1 MSASAPQAT
10 RPAAPRAGSQTGSQ
24 DRPQVLRP
32 DRKKNRL
39 VYNLVGLVVF
49 VFMAFPVYWLIISS
63 LRPNHEIRS
72 YDQTL
77 WPSSI
82 TFDNFQRAVNQPNFG
97 TAIQSS
103 LIVCGVAVLGG
114 MLLATIAAFA
124 IGRFRFR
131 GRKFFMIVLLT
142 VQLLPPT
149 AMLIPIYIQLND
161 LGGLNEYWGV
171 IVIYLVSTLP
181 FATWMIRGFV
191 INIPP
196 ELEESAMVDGCS
208 RMGAFWRVTFP
219 LLAPGLAA
227 AAIFSLITAWN
238 EYLLAYV
245 VLQDNDKYTLN
256 VWLMNFTTS
265 RGIDYGA
272 LMASSTLIAIP
283 VVAFFLLVQKYMATG
298 LTSGA
303 VKG

>member
-1 MSASAPQAT
+1 MSASTSQALRPDTERGTAP
-10 RPAAPRAGSQTGSQ
+10 GTG
-24 DRPQVLRP
+24 QVLRQ

-39 VYNLVGLVVF
+39 VYNILGLAVF
-49 VFMAFPVYWLIISS
+49 VLMAFPVYWLLISA

-77 WPSSI
+77 WPSSL
-82 TFDNFQRAVNQPNFG
+82 TLDNFQRAIDQPNFG

-103 LIVCGVAVLGG
+103 LIVCGVAVIGG

-131 GRKFFMIVLLT
+131 GRKFFMIVLLV

-181 FATWMIRGFV
+181 FATWMIRGFIV
-191 INIPP
+191 NIPP

-272 LMASSTLIAIP
+272 LMAASTLIAIP

>member
-1 MSASAPQAT
+1 MSTST
-10 RPAAPRAGSQTGSQ
+10 
-24 DRPQVLRP
+24 PQVLRP
-32 DRKKNRL
+32 DRKKSRIG
-39 VYNLVGLVVF
+39 YNIAGLVAF
-49 VFMAFPVYWLIISS
+49 VLMAFPVYWLVISA
-63 LRPNHEIRS
+63 LRPNAEIRS

-77 WPSSI
+77 WPTSI
-82 TFDNFQRAVNQPNFG
+82 TFDNFSRAIKQPNFG
-97 TAIQSS
+97 TAIESS

-124 IGRFRFR
+124 IGRFQFR
-131 GRKFFMIVLLT
+131 GRKFFMIVLLV

-191 INIPP
+191 INIPQ

-227 AAIFSLITAWN
+227 ASIFSLITAWN

-245 VLQDNDKYTLN
+245 VLQDNEKYTLN

-272 LMASSTLIAIP
+272 LMAASTLIAIP
-283 VVAFFLLVQKYMATG
+283 VVAFFLLVQKHMATG

>member
-1 MSASAPQAT
+1 MTPQVT
-10 RPAAPRAGSQTGSQ
+10 
-24 DRPQVLRP
+24 PQVLRP
-32 DRKKNRL
+32 DRKKHRTVFN
-39 VYNLVGLVVF
+39 VVGLLAF
-49 VFMAFPVYWLIISS
+49 VAMAFPVYWLVISA
-63 LRPNHEIRS
+63 LRPNAEIRS

-82 TFDNFQRAVNQPNFG
+82 TFDNFQRAVNMPNFG

-103 LIVCGVAVLGG
+103 LIICVTAVVGAMVLS
-114 MLLATIAAFA
+114 TIAAFA
-124 IGRFRFR
+124 IGRFHFF
-131 GRKFFMIVLLT
+131 GRRAFMMVLLV

-171 IVIYLVSTLP
+171 TIIYLVSTLP

-191 INIPP
+191 INIPK

-208 RMGAFWRVTFP
+208 RMGAFWRVIFP

-227 AAIFSLITAWN
+227 ASIFSLINAWN

-265 RGIDYGA
+265 RGVDYGA
-272 LMASSTLIAIP
+272 LMAASTLIAIP
-283 VVAFFLLVQKYMATG
+283 VVVFFMIVQKKMASG

>member
-1 MSASAPQAT
+1 MSASTSQAL
-10 RPAAPRAGSQTGSQ
+10 RPDTERGTGPAT
-24 DRPQVLRP
+24 PQVLRQ

-39 VYNLVGLVVF
+39 VYNIVGLAVF
-49 VFMAFPVYWLIISS
+49 VLMAFPVYWLIISA

-77 WPSSI
+77 WPSSL
-82 TFDNFQRAVNQPNFG
+82 TLDNFQRAIDQPNFG

-103 LIVCGVAVLGG
+103 LIVCGVAVIGG

-131 GRKFFMIVLLT
+131 GRKFFMIVLLV

-181 FATWMIRGFV
+181 FATWMIRGFIV
-191 INIPP
+191 NIPP

-272 LMASSTLIAIP
+272 LMAASTLIAIP

>member
-1 MSASAPQAT
+1 MSTSAPQVT
-10 RPAAPRAGSQTGSQ
+10 PQVT
-24 DRPQVLRP
+24 PQVLRP
-32 DRKKNRL
+32 DRKKHRTVFN
-39 VYNLVGLVVF
+39 VVGLLAF
-49 VFMAFPVYWLIISS
+49 VAMAFPVYWLVISA
-63 LRPNHEIRS
+63 LRPNAEIRS

-82 TFDNFQRAVNQPNFG
+82 TLDNFQRAVDMPNFG

-103 LIVCGVAVLGG
+103 LIICVTAVVGAMVLS
-114 MLLATIAAFA
+114 TIAAFA
-124 IGRFRFR
+124 IGRFHFF
-131 GRKFFMIVLLT
+131 GRKAFMMVLLV

-171 IVIYLVSTLP
+171 TIIYLVSTLP

-191 INIPP
+191 INIPK

-208 RMGAFWRVTFP
+208 RMGAFWRVIFP

-227 AAIFSLITAWN
+227 ASIFSLINAWN

-265 RGIDYGA
+265 RGVDYGA
-272 LMASSTLIAIP
+272 LMAASTLIAIP
-283 VVAFFLLVQKYMATG
+283 VVVFFMIVQKKMASG

>member
-1 MSASAPQAT
+1 MSAST
-10 RPAAPRAGSQTGSQ
+10 
-24 DRPQVLRP
+24 PQVLRP
-32 DRKKNRL
+32 DRKKSRL
-39 VYNLVGLVVF
+39 GYNIAGLIAF
-49 VFMAFPVYWLIISS
+49 VLMAFPVYWLVVSS
-63 LRPNHEIRS
+63 LRPNAEIRS

-82 TFDNFQRAVNQPNFG
+82 TFDNFSRAIKQPNFG
-97 TAIQSS
+97 TAIESS

-124 IGRFRFR
+124 IGRFQFR
-131 GRKFFMIVLLT
+131 GRKFFMIVLLV

-272 LMASSTLIAIP
+272 LMAASTLIAIP

>member
-1 MSASAPQAT
+1 MSASTSQAL
-10 RPAAPRAGSQTGSQ
+10 RPDTERGTGPTA
-24 DRPQVLRP
+24 PQVLRQ

-39 VYNLVGLVVF
+39 VYNIVGLAVF
-49 VFMAFPVYWLIISS
+49 VLMAFPVYWLIISA

-77 WPSSI
+77 WPSSL
-82 TFDNFQRAVNQPNFG
+82 TLDNFQRAIDQPNFG

-103 LIVCGVAVLGG
+103 LIVCGVAVIGG

-131 GRKFFMIVLLT
+131 GRKFFMIVLLV

-181 FATWMIRGFV
+181 FATWMIRGFIV
-191 INIPP
+191 NIPP

-272 LMASSTLIAIP
+272 LMAASTLIAIP

>member
-1 MSASAPQAT
+1 MSTST
-10 RPAAPRAGSQTGSQ
+10 
-24 DRPQVLRP
+24 PQVLRP
-32 DRKKNRL
+32 DRKKSRIG
-39 VYNLVGLVVF
+39 YNIAGLVAF
-49 VFMAFPVYWLIISS
+49 VLMAFPVYWLIVSS
-63 LRPNHEIRS
+63 LRPNAEIRS

-77 WPSSI
+77 WPTSI
-82 TFDNFQRAVNQPNFG
+82 TFDNFSRAIKQPNFG
-97 TAIQSS
+97 TAIESS

-131 GRKFFMIVLLT
+131 GRKFFMIVLLV

-191 INIPP
+191 INIPQ

-227 AAIFSLITAWN
+227 ASIFSLITAWN

-272 LMASSTLIAIP
+272 LMAASTLIAIP

>member
-1 MSASAPQAT
+1 MSASTTQ
-10 RPAAPRAGSQTGSQ
+10 AGSRATDRTGSGTGPE
-24 DRPQVLRP
+24 DRAQVLRQ
-32 DRKKNRL
+32 DRKKNRIG
-39 VYNLVGLVVF
+39 YNIAGLAVF
-49 VFMAFPVYWLIISS
+49 VVMAFPVYWLIISS

-77 WPSSI
+77 WPSSL

-103 LIVCGVAVLGG
+103 LIICGVAVLGG

-124 IGRFRFR
+124 IARFRFR
-131 GRKFFMIVLLT
+131 GRKFFMIVLLA

-272 LMASSTLIAIP
+272 LMAASTLIAIP

>member
-1 MSASAPQAT
+1 MSASTPQV
-10 RPAAPRAGSQTGSQ
+10 RPQGGT
-24 DRPQVLRP
+24 QVLRP
-32 DRKKNRL
+32 DRKKNRIG
-39 VYNLVGLVVF
+39 YNILGLAVF
-49 VFMAFPVYWLIISS
+49 VLMAFPVYWLLISA

-77 WPSSI
+77 WPSSL
-82 TFDNFQRAVNQPNFG
+82 TFDNFRRAVEQPNFG

-245 VLQDNDKYTLN
+245 VLQDNEKYTLN

-272 LMASSTLIAIP
+272 LMAASVLIAIP

>member
-1 MSASAPQAT
+1 MSTST
-10 RPAAPRAGSQTGSQ
+10 
-24 DRPQVLRP
+24 PQVLRP
-32 DRKKNRL
+32 DRKKRRIGPNIA
-39 VYNLVGLVVF
+39 GLVAF
-49 VFMAFPVYWLIISS
+49 VLMAFPVYWLIVSS
-63 LRPNHEIRS
+63 LRPNAEIRS

-77 WPSSI
+77 WPTSI
-82 TFDNFQRAVNQPNFG
+82 TFDNFSRAIKQPNFG
-97 TAIQSS
+97 TAIESS
-103 LIVCGVAVLGG
+103 LIVCGIAVLGG

-131 GRKFFMIVLLT
+131 GRKFFMIVLLV

-191 INIPP
+191 INIPQ

-227 AAIFSLITAWN
+227 ASIFSLITAWN

-272 LMASSTLIAIP
+272 LMAASTLIAIP

>member
-1 MSASAPQAT
+1 MSTST
-10 RPAAPRAGSQTGSQ
+10 
-24 DRPQVLRP
+24 PQVLRP
-32 DRKKNRL
+32 DRKKSRIG
-39 VYNLVGLVVF
+39 YNIAGLVAF
-49 VFMAFPVYWLIISS
+49 VLMAFPVYWLVISS
-63 LRPNHEIRS
+63 LRPNAEIRS

-77 WPSSI
+77 WPSSV
-82 TFDNFQRAVNQPNFG
+82 TFDNFSRAIDQPNFG
-97 TAIQSS
+97 TAIESS
-103 LIVCGVAVLGG
+103 LIVCGIAVIGG

-131 GRKFFMIVLLT
+131 GRKFFMIVLLV

-208 RMGAFWRVTFP
+208 RMGAFWRITFP

-227 AAIFSLITAWN
+227 ASIFSLITAWN

-245 VLQDNDKYTLN
+245 VLQDNEKYTLN

-265 RGIDYGA
+265 RGVDYGA
-272 LMASSTLIAIP
+272 LMAASTLIAIP

>member
-1 MSASAPQAT
+1 MSTSA
-10 RPAAPRAGSQTGSQ
+10 
-24 DRPQVLRP
+24 PQVLRP
-32 DRKKNRL
+32 DRKKNRIG
-39 VYNLVGLVVF
+39 YNIAGLVAF
-49 VFMAFPVYWLIISS
+49 VLMAFPVYWLIVSA
-63 LRPNHEIRS
+63 LRPNAEIRS

-77 WPSSI
+77 WPTSI
-82 TFDNFQRAVNQPNFG
+82 TFDNFSRAVKQPNFG
-97 TAIQSS
+97 TAIESS

-131 GRKFFMIVLLT
+131 GRKFFMIVLLV

-191 INIPP
+191 VNIPQ

-227 AAIFSLITAWN
+227 ASIFSLITAWN

-245 VLQDNDKYTLN
+245 VLQDNEKYTLN

-272 LMASSTLIAIP
+272 LMAASTLIAIP

>member
-1 MSASAPQAT
+1 MSAST
-10 RPAAPRAGSQTGSQ
+10 
-24 DRPQVLRP
+24 PQVLRQ
-32 DRKKNRL
+32 DRKKHRIG
-39 VYNLVGLVVF
+39 YNIAGLVAF
-49 VFMAFPVYWLIISS
+49 VLMAFPVYWLVISS
-63 LRPNHEIRS
+63 LRPNAEIRS

-77 WPSSI
+77 WPTSI
-82 TFDNFQRAVNQPNFG
+82 TFDNFSRAIKQPNFG
-97 TAIQSS
+97 TAIESS

-131 GRKFFMIVLLT
+131 GRKFFMIVLLV

-208 RMGAFWRVTFP
+208 RMGAFWRITFP

-227 AAIFSLITAWN
+227 ASIFSLITAWN

-272 LMASSTLIAIP
+272 LMAASTLIAIP

>member
-1 MSASAPQAT
+1 MSASTASTSGAL
-10 RPAAPRAGSQTGSQ
+10 RPDTERDTGPGG
-24 DRPQVLRP
+24 RQVLRR

-39 VYNLVGLVVF
+39 VYNIVGLAVF
-49 VFMAFPVYWLIISS
+49 VLMAFPVYWLVISA

-82 TFDNFQRAVNQPNFG
+82 SWDNFQRAIDQPNFG

-103 LIVCGVAVLGG
+103 LIICGVAVVGG

-131 GRKFFMIVLLT
+131 GRKFFMIVLLV

-181 FATWMIRGFV
+181 FATWMIRGFIV
-191 INIPP
+191 NIPP

-272 LMASSTLIAIP
+272 LMAASTLIAIP

>member
-1 MSASAPQAT
+1 MSVTAPT
-10 RPAAPRAGSQTGSQ
+10 RPGPTPAY
-24 DRPQVLRP
+24 RP
-32 DRKKNRL
+32 DRKKKSRH
-39 VYNLVGLVVF
+39 VYNVVGLVAF
-49 VFMAFPVYWLIISS
+49 VAMAFPVYWLVVSA
-63 LRPNHEIRS
+63 LRPNQEIRS
-72 YDQTL
+72 YDQKL
-77 WPSSI
+77 WPDSV
-82 TFDNFQRAVNQPNFG
+82 TLDNFQRAIAAPNFG

-103 LIVCGVAVLGG
+103 LIICVTAVAGA
-114 MLLATIAAFA
+114 MLMATIAAFA
-124 IGRFRFR
+124 IGRFQFA
-131 GRKFFMIVLLT
+131 GRKAFMIVLLV

-149 AMLIPIYIQLND
+149 ALLIPLYLQLNE

-171 IVIYLVSTLP
+171 IVVYLVSTLP

-191 INIPP
+191 VNIPK

-208 RMGAFWRVTFP
+208 RMGAFWRVIFP

-227 AAIFSLITAWN
+227 ASIFALINAWN

-256 VWLMNFTTS
+256 VWLMNFSTS
-265 RGIDYGA
+265 RGTDYGA
-272 LMASSTLIAIP
+272 LMAASTLIAIP
-283 VVAFFLLVQKYMATG
+283 VVVFFMLVQKKMAAG

>member
-1 MSASAPQAT
+1 MSASTSQAL
-10 RPAAPRAGSQTGSQ
+10 RPDTERGTGQTA
-24 DRPQVLRP
+24 PQVLRQ

-39 VYNLVGLVVF
+39 VYNIAGLAVF
-49 VFMAFPVYWLIISS
+49 VLMAFPVYWLIISA

-77 WPSSI
+77 WPSSL
-82 TFDNFQRAVNQPNFG
+82 TLDNFQRAIDRPNFG

-103 LIVCGVAVLGG
+103 LIVCGVAVIGG
-114 MLLATIAAFA
+114 MLLAVIAAFA

-131 GRKFFMIVLLT
+131 GRKFFMIVLLV

-181 FATWMIRGFV
+181 FATWMIRGFIV
-191 INIPP
+191 NIPP

-245 VLQDNDKYTLN
+245 VFQDNDKYTLN
-256 VWLMNFTTS
+256 VWLMNFTNS
-265 RGIDYGA
+265 FGVDYGA
-272 LMASSTLIAIP
+272 LMAASTLIAIP

>member
-1 MSASAPQAT
+1 MSASTTQVTAK
-10 RPAAPRAGSQTGSQ
+10 AGSQARPQ
-24 DRPQVLRP
+24 DRTQVLRP

-39 VYNLVGLVVF
+39 GYNIVGLAVF
-49 VFMAFPVYWLIISS
+49 VVMAFPVYWLIISS

-77 WPSSI
+77 WPSSL
-82 TFDNFQRAVNQPNFG
+82 TLDNFQRAVNQPNFA

-103 LIVCGVAVLGG
+103 LIICGVAVLGG
-114 MLLATIAAFA
+114 MLLATIAAFSIA
-124 IGRFRFR
+124 RFRFR

-142 VQLLPPT
+142 VQLVPPT
-149 AMLIPIYIQLND
+149 AMLIPLYIQLND

-171 IVIYLVSTLP
+171 IVVYLVTTLP

-208 RMGAFWRVTFP
+208 RTGAFWRVTFP

-245 VLQDNDKYTLN
+245 VLQDNEKYTLN

-265 RGIDYGA
+265 RGVDYGA
-272 LMASSTLIAIP
+272 LMAASTLIAIP

>member
-1 MSASAPQAT
+1 MSATTST
-10 RPAAPRAGSQTGSQ
+10 RASH
-24 DRPQVLRP
+24 RPG
-32 DRKKNRL
+32 RKKHRL
-39 VYNLVGLVVF
+39 AYNIVGLVAF
-49 VFMAFPVYWLIISS
+49 VAMAFPVYWLVISA

-77 WPSSI
+77 WPSSV
-82 TFDNFQRAVNQPNFG
+82 TFDNFKRAIDAPNFG

-103 LIVCGVAVLGG
+103 LIICLTAVVGA
-114 MLLATIAAFA
+114 MIISTIAAFA
-124 IGRFRFR
+124 IARFKFA
-131 GRKFFMIVLLT
+131 GRKTFMIVLLA

-161 LGGLNEYWGV
+161 LGALNEYWGV

-191 INIPP
+191 INIPK
-196 ELEESAMVDGCS
+196 ELEESAMVDGCT
-208 RMGAFWRVTFP
+208 RMGAFWRVVFP
-219 LLAPGLAA
+219 LVAPGLAA
-227 AAIFSLITAWN
+227 ASIYSLINAWN

-265 RGIDYGA
+265 RGVDYGA
-272 LMASSTLIAIP
+272 LMAASTLIAIP
-283 VVAFFLLVQKYMATG
+283 VVAFFMMVQKKMAAG

>member
-1 MSASAPQAT
+1 MSTST
-10 RPAAPRAGSQTGSQ
+10 
-24 DRPQVLRP
+24 PQVLRP
-32 DRKKNRL
+32 DRKKSRIG
-39 VYNLVGLVVF
+39 YNIAGLVAF
-49 VFMAFPVYWLIISS
+49 VLMAFPVYWLVISA
-63 LRPNHEIRS
+63 LRPNAEIRS

-77 WPSSI
+77 WPTSI
-82 TFDNFQRAVNQPNFG
+82 TFDNFSRAIKQPNFG
-97 TAIQSS
+97 TAIESS

-124 IGRFRFR
+124 IGRFQFR
-131 GRKFFMIVLLT
+131 GRKFFMIVLLV

-191 INIPP
+191 INIPQ

-227 AAIFSLITAWN
+227 ASIFSLITAWN

-272 LMASSTLIAIP
+272 LMAASTLIAIP
-283 VVAFFLLVQKYMATG
+283 VVAFFLLVQKHMATG

>member
-1 MSASAPQAT
+1 MSTST
-10 RPAAPRAGSQTGSQ
+10 
-24 DRPQVLRP
+24 PQVLRP
-32 DRKKNRL
+32 DRKKSRIG
-39 VYNLVGLVVF
+39 YNIAGLVAF
-49 VFMAFPVYWLIISS
+49 VLMAFPVYWLVISA
-63 LRPNHEIRS
+63 LRPNAEIRS

-82 TFDNFQRAVNQPNFG
+82 TFDNFSRAINQPNFG
-97 TAIQSS
+97 TAIESS

-124 IGRFRFR
+124 IGRFQFR
-131 GRKFFMIVLLT
+131 GRKFFMIVLLV

-191 INIPP
+191 INIPQ

-227 AAIFSLITAWN
+227 ASIFSLITAWN

-272 LMASSTLIAIP
+272 LMAASTLIAIP
-283 VVAFFLLVQKYMATG
+283 VVAFFLLVQKHMATG